1 MAVAS
6 YEYRYSTD
14 EDLLEQAAWINAGL
28 TPTVSLTGL
37 LPGTLYGFQTRSKDA
52 AGNYSAATATFFQT
66 TTGVPAASDAVTF
79 LGDAWTF
86 LGDPITFTPPAG
98 LFGP

>member
-14 EDLLEQAAWINAGL
+14 EDLLEQ
-28 TPTVSLTGL
+28 
-37 LPGTLYGFQTRSKDA
+37 
-52 AGNYSAATATFFQT
+52 AATATFFQT